1 MDGQSVVM
9 PVAGLNEYDAIQSY
23 VRNTLRDS
31 FLKSEN
37 ARVVILNGTATPG
50 LASFREKELKSYG
63 YNIVDIDNAPTNDYV
78 SSRFIDL
85 TNGAKP
91 YTASYLEKRLN
102 LKRETVTIE
111 GLPTTETA
119 DFVII
124 LGTDEASQTTTN

>member
-1 MDGQSVVM
+1 MDGQSIVM
-9 PVAGLNEYDAIQSY
+9 PVAGLNQYDDIQSY
-23 VRNTLRDS
+23 VRNTLRDA

-50 LASFREKELKSYG
+50 LASAREKELKSYG
-63 YNIVDIDNAPTNDYV
+63 YNIVDIANAPTNDYV
-78 SSRFIDL
+78 SSRLIDV
-85 TNGAKP
+85 TNGTKP
-91 YTASYLEKRLN
+91 YTANYLEKRLN
-102 LKRETVTIE
+102 LKRETVTIP